1 MPRSRDH
8 AVENLRSDRFKL
20 SREGRRCDFRNDR
33 GRIATCR
40 GMRRPCLASGIE
52 GARDGKPARC
62 RDDHPGDDVD
72 DIVASTGRR
81 GEQQYRFRPSAIHRT
96 PPTSQSATGNNTPP
110 SSNGQKT
117 KRIAGRDATGR
128 RSAAASS
135 RSPADDRM
143 LPASHRAREN
153 RRWRRRAGRLR
164 LSESEMSEN
173 RVRWGPAAR
182 SRHRRAR

>member
-20 SREGRRCDFRNDR
+20 SRAGRRCGFRNDR

-40 GMRRPCLASGIE
+40 GMRRRCLASGIE

-81 GEQQYRFRPSAIHRT
+81 GEQQQTVQTERDPSYAADT
-96 PPTSQSATGNNTPP
+96 PERGA
-110 SSNGQKT
+110 
-117 KRIAGRDATGR
+117 
-128 RSAAASS
+128 
-135 RSPADDRM
+135 M
-143 LPASHRAREN
+143 PASTSAMTPIVVQTVTSARCN
-153 RRWRRRAGRLR
+153 
-164 LSESEMSEN
+164 LS
-173 RVRWGPAAR
+173 
-182 SRHRRAR
+182 